1 MNGAKRKPAE
11 GGPDEIGAI
20 PDKLFFKI
28 REAAKITQVKAHILR
43 YWENEFP
50 QLKPRKSKSGQRI
63 YSRQDIEKL
72 LEIKKLLY
80 VDRFSIE
87 GARRFMAKRFSGR
100 NEDEN
105 LRKTLHDIRTSLQE
119 ILDVLK

>member
-1 MNGAKRKPAE
+1 MNNTKQKPVE
-11 GGPDEIGAI
+11 GDLTEQVAI

-28 REAAKITQVKAHILR
+28 REVAKITQVKAHILR

-63 YSRQDIEKL
+63 YSRKDIEKL

-87 GARRFMAKRFSGR
+87 GARRHMAKRFSGR
-100 NEDEN
+100 NEDEKI
-105 LRKTLHDIRTSLQE
+105 RKTVADIRNSLQE
-119 ILDVLK
+119 ILDVVK